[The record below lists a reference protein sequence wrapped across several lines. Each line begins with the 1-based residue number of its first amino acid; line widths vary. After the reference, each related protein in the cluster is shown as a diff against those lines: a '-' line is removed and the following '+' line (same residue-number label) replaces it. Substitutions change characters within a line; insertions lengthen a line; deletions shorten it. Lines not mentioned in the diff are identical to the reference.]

1 MKPFYDLES
10 QIDLEGLEELHFK
23 ICLGIAKS
31 RKFSTTRLIPHYEMT
46 GQFQKAVDYK
56 NFEPTRV
63 GGINEIEPPVPGLT
77 DEEIKEYNELSIY
90 EKKDFLELFAKGYC
104 DGYIVPITYTP
115 KNPKTEFSAFYKD
128 QCPPSINMQYFPELM
143 DWITHK
149 TPFIHVGRIL
159 ILKTTNHLHGDMHY
173 DRRDEWND
181 GRHHFIWFNPFN
193 MKKFFLVDGYE
204 KIYVNTKAAFFN
216 MNLLHGA
223 EPSPFATYSLRI
235 DGQLSEEFCK
245 ANDILWKKR

>member
-1 MKPFYDLES
+1 MKLFYDLES
-10 QIDLEGLEELHFK
+10 QIDMEGLEKLHFK

-31 RKFSTTRLIPHYEMT
+31 RKFSSARLIPHYEMT
-46 GQFQKAVDYK
+46 GQFQKAVDFK
-56 NFEPTRV
+56 NNEPYRT
-63 GGINEIEPPVPGLT
+63 GNIADDKITTLT
-77 DEEIKEYNELSIY
+77 DQQSEEYNKLQYAEKREFMEIY
-90 EKKDFLELFAKGYC
+90 SKGYC
-104 DGYIVPITYTP
+104 DGYYVPITFTP
-115 KNPKTEFSAFYKD
+115 PRTGLKYAAFYED
-128 QCPPSINMQYFPELM
+128 QNVPSINMQYFPELM

-149 TPFIHVGRIL
+149 TPFIHLGRIMFF
-159 ILKTTNHLHGDMHY
+159 KTTHYLYNDMHY

-204 KIYVNTKAAFFN
+204 KIYVNSKAIFFD
-216 MNLLHGA
+216 MSVIHGV
-223 EPSPFATYSLRI
+223 EPSPFSTYALRI